1 MKWVEKSFHISLKKK
16 KCCKETLRVEIWEN
30 DEVDLPE
37 KMLLVFLVNSAFLKN
52 EIKISS

>member
-1 MKWVEKSFHISLKKK
+1 MGRKKFSYFFKEK

-30 DEVDLPE
+30 DEVGLLE